1 MLALSCTGTGF
12 HWLLF
17 YRQMSKSRQHSRG
30 TQMEE
35 GSEGVAMGGVG
46 GEVAEEV
53 EVGSE
58 EGEAVV
64 GPLGVE
70 AGEVVAGVKRGVT
83 KRELLRAL
91 TSL

>member
-1 MLALSCTGTGF
+1 
-12 HWLLF
+12 
-17 YRQMSKSRQHSRG
+17 
-30 TQMEE
+30 MEE
-35 GSEGVAMGGVG
+35 GSEGVAMGA
-46 GEVAEEV
+46 EVAEEV